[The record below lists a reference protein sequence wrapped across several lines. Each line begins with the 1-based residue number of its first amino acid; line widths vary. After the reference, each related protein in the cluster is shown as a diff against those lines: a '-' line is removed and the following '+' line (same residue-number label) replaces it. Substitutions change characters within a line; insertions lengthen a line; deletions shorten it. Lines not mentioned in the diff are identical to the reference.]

1 MHTQGLLPSFAGI
14 PTFLRAPQGTAR
26 ELKSGS
32 VAVLGAPHDAT
43 SGAREGARYG
53 PRAIRDASVDF
64 GYDLEASASNT
75 LVDIETGKQL
85 HLPSAGVLL
94 DLGDISVYP
103 MSPGRSAA
111 ALRSAASRVVRR
123 GAFPAVLGGDA
134 FITYPLLQGVARGL
148 GEGVT
153 SMGYIQV
160 SSQLNL
166 GDAHVSLGKSWNGAT
181 ARRIMESGLV
191 KPSNM
196 VFLGVTGYTAT
207 REWELAR
214 SADMTMITVKDL
226 RESDVERTVQRAQE
240 VAGRGC
246 EAIYLSVDIGAVDTG
261 QAAGRGDVVIGGMV
275 PRELLE
281 LMRAFSDAG
290 KVRAMDFVEVA
301 PNVDPSGRAERLAAE
316 AVIEFISTKA
326 LS

>member
-1 MHTQGLLPSFAGI
+1 MHSRGLLPSFAGI
-14 PTFLRAPQGTAR
+14 HTFLRAPRGTAR
-26 ELKSGS
+26 ELQPGS

-75 LVDIETGKQL
+75 LIDIETGKQL
-85 HLPSAGVLL
+85 HLPSAGKLL
-94 DLGDISVYP
+94 DLGDVSVYP
-103 MSPGRSAA
+103 MSPGRSAT

-123 GAFPAVLGGDA
+123 GAFPVVLGGDA
-134 FITYPLLQGVARGL
+134 FITYPLVQGVARGL

-153 SMGYIQV
+153 SIGYIQV

-166 GDAHVSLGKSWNGAT
+166 GDAHVSLGKSRNGAT
-181 ARRIMESGLV
+181 ARRIMELGLV
-191 KPSNM
+191 KPGNM
-196 VFLGVTGYTAT
+196 VFLGITGFAAAK
-207 REWELAR
+207 EWELAR
-214 SADMTMITVKDL
+214 STGMTMITVKAL
-226 RESDVERTVQRAQE
+226 RESDVERTVQRALE

-246 EAIYLSVDIGAVDTG
+246 EAIYLSVDVGAVDTE
-261 QAAGRGDVVIGGMV
+261 QAAGRGDVVIGGMA

-281 LMRAFSDAG
+281 LMRALSGAG

-316 AVIEFISTKA
+316 AIFEFISTRA

>member
-1 MHTQGLLPSFAGI
+1 MHARELLPSFAGI
-14 PTFLRAPQGTAR
+14 HTFLRAPRGTAR
-26 ELKSGS
+26 ELKPGS
-32 VAVLGAPHDAT
+32 VAVLGAPHDAA

-75 LVDIETGKQL
+75 LVDIETGRQL
-85 HLPSAGVLL
+85 HLPGEGMLL
-94 DLGDISVYP
+94 DLGDVSVYP

-111 ALRSAASRVVRR
+111 ALRGAASRVVRR
-123 GAFPAVLGGDA
+123 GAFPVVLGGDA
-134 FITYPLLQGVARGL
+134 FITYPLVQGVARGL
-148 GEGVT
+148 GG
-153 SMGYIQV
+153 SAPSIGYIQV

-166 GDAHVSLGKSWNGAT
+166 GDAHVSLGKNWNGAT

-191 KPSNM
+191 NPSNM
-196 VFLGVTGYTAT
+196 VFLGITGYAAA
-207 REWELAR
+207 REWELAK
-214 SADMTMITVKDL
+214 SAGMTMVTVKAL
-226 RESDVERTVQRAQE
+226 RESDIEQAAQRAQE
-240 VAGRGC
+240 VAGQGC

-261 QAAGRGDVVIGGMV
+261 QAAGRGDVVIGGMA

-281 LMRAFSDAG
+281 LMRAFSGVG

-316 AVIEFISTKA
+316 AVIELISTRA